1 MDQQMVADCNRVTFL
16 NIRFILIM
24 QKLYTCNLFF
34 EEKSV
39 ISIYKDNF
47 SIYLLIVIL
56 SDFDNIKL
64 GKILDFFYQVTM
76 DVL

>member
-1 MDQQMVADCNRVTFL
+1 MVQQMVADCNRVIFL

-24 QKLYTCNLFF
+24 QKLYTSNLFF
-34 EEKSV
+34 EENSV

-47 SIYLLIVIL
+47 SIFLQIVIL
-56 SDFDNIKL
+56 SGFDNIKL